1 MPEKRKIENVKK
13 HLAYL
18 HDSSEYV
25 IHTINLKQALNH
37 GLVLKKFHRVIKF
50 NQNSWL
56 KPYIYIYIYVNA
68 DLTKIAKINFERR
81 FQSDELCSFWK
92 NDGKYEKT

>member
-1 MPEKRKIENVKK
+1 MKKGMKDIFSNLMFIILKIYIIFTMIYPFLPEKRKIENVKK

-25 IHTINLKQALNH
+25 IHTRNLKQALNH

-50 NQNSWL
+50 NPNSWL
-56 KPYIYIYIYVNA
+56 KPYIYIYM
-68 DLTKIAKINFERR
+68 
-81 FQSDELCSFWK
+81 
-92 NDGKYEKT
+92 